1 MRVDWYHWHVL
12 AMIFRV
18 RIFEKRNWLRG
29 LVMHRIFGKMLSASV
44 LLDLGGPAG
53 GSAPGKVL
61 RLQECIPH
69 DS

>member
-29 LVMHRIFGKMLSASV
+29 LVMHIIFGKLLSASV
-44 LLDLGGPAG
+44 LLDLGGLAG

-61 RLQECIPH
+61 RPQECIPH
-69 DS
+69 GS